1 MIKKSVKILIGI
13 SIIFVLLLS
22 GCSTLDKGTSNNKLT
37 TQYTDATQYSV
48 ADGHPIPKI
57 GVGYN
62 VYFMSPD
69 KVNIYSRVVYPG
81 GAKEEFVG
89 SSTIDVNGVIDVG
102 YVPANASVIAAFNK
116 IPHPTNGNLYYL
128 YSTSGLNGYNVVIY
142 YRNSISMNLKETDSM
157 FAGVSALGFYKN
169 NALTLYSLCMDSIVK
184 KV

>member
-116 IPHPTNGNLYYL
+116 MPQPENGDIYYL

-142 YRNSISMNLKETDSM
+142 YRNGISMNSGETNSM
-157 FAGVSALGFYKN
+157 FAGVSKLGLYKN
-169 NALTLYSLCMDSIVK
+169 NVLTLYSIPP
-184 KV
+184 